1 LLKIESNEEPEYK
14 AAKLEIPILE
24 PNKKVEH
31 GNKTYTLKLQLMK
44 SLEQSFHLKANES
57 NKFSFHLGNHDFKI
71 QFMKNKEK
79 FEITNS
85 QTNVYLYENTWRC
98 EFLILLTNANESIWL
113 QLKELNDFDKSVLYL
128 TTTKYLYM
136 VFNSI
141 NKLDKHLNIELY
153 LTDKFKRS
161 ELTNDPSLCLQAKNV
176 YHMNLLMTKFYFSLL
191 ENNQILKNDNHNHNN
206 NHLNDQ
212 FTDSESK
219 QTNENL
225 FDMIYDL
232 RESDDKQ
239 HDLNLEMEES
249 QLIIQQSNLKP
260 RLRPYQI
267 KAVNWMLKKENFN
280 FNQSNDN
287 ERMLV
292 DSTIMDDNMHPLF
305 VKIQD
310 KNLESIYY
318 HKYLGLFTTDFP
330 KKFESE
336 KGGILA
342 DEMGLGKTLEILA
355 CILINTRS
363 VYPDLTDAKS
373 ILPNIKKSN
382 EVSSFS
388 CLCGKTPTNFKSAY
402 FRSTSSSSSSTDQN
416 NEINQCKICGTWT
429 HVDCVN
435 YTDEPESFICLKC
448 TTLVPPVPSGAT
460 LIVTP
465 SQISRQWIDEI
476 EKHVNKKL
484 KILYYTGC
492 NQKYIQPKDLASL
505 DICITTYDVLSAEL
519 AHVFAIENMH
529 HLRKA
534 KRFMNIPSPLINV
547 EWWRICLDEAQMVH
561 STNSKCA
568 EMASRLPAINRWCV
582 TGTPIG
588 RSLTDLHGLFTF
600 IREDP
605 YTEKKWF
612 NEILYYPYMRNDKMP
627 LVNAVSKVLW
637 RTAKKYVEDQVS

>member
-1 LLKIESNEEPEYK
+1 
-14 AAKLEIPILE
+14 
-24 PNKKVEH
+24 
-31 GNKTYTLKLQLMK
+31 MK

-57 NKFSFHLGNHDFKI
+57 NKFSFHLGIHDFKV

-79 FEITNS
+79 FEIINS
-85 QTNVYLYENTWRC
+85 QTNIYLYEKNWSC
-98 EFLILLTNANESIWL
+98 DYLILLTNGNEPIWL

-153 LTDKFKRS
+153 LTDKFKRP
-161 ELTNDPSLCLQAKNV
+161 ELTNDPSLWFQAK
-176 YHMNLLMTKFYFSLL
+176 
-191 ENNQILKNDNHNHNN
+191 
-206 NHLNDQ
+206 
-212 FTDSESK
+212 
-219 QTNENL
+219 
-225 FDMIYDL
+225 
-232 RESDDKQ
+232 
-239 HDLNLEMEES
+239 NLEMEES
-249 QLIIQQSNLKP
+249 LIIQKSNLKP

-280 FNQSNDN
+280 FNQSSDN
-287 ERMLV
+287 EVMVV
-292 DSTIMDDNMHPLF
+292 DSAIMDNNMHPLF

-363 VYPDLTDAKS
+363 VYPDLTNAKS
-373 ILPNIKKSN
+373 IIPNIKKSN
-382 EVSSFS
+382 DVSSFS

-435 YTDEPESFICLKC
+435 YTDDPESFICLKC
-448 TTLVPPVPSGAT
+448 TTLIPPVPSPAT

-612 NEILYYPYMRNDKMP
+612 SEILYYPYMRNDKMP